1 MAVKKTIEIDV
12 KNNFKKS
19 AKDLDGLNKELKETA
34 QETKNVQKST
44 KEAKTDMGALG
55 ATRFTGVIASVGKTV
70 KAFFTLRGAII
81 ATGLG
86 ALLILLVSIKSAFTR
101 SEEGQNK
108 FAKILAVI
116 GSVVDNLLDV
126 LSSLGKTIISA
137 FENPVESVKKLAKAI
152 KDNIV
157 NRLIGLLELLPAL
170 GSAIEE
176 VFSGNFSK
184 AGRIA
189 TNAVAKVTLGVENF
203 TEKVEAAAEATKEF
217 LAEVE
222 REAAI
227 VAGIA
232 DQRAKAD
239 KIERKLI
246 VERAKAQT
254 EISALQLKSRQEEKF
269 SEEQRMSFAKQ
280 ALKRTDEL
288 LAGEEEILKIRFEAI
303 KLENTLAESNK
314 EAKNAEATAEA
325 ALINLQTR
333 RLDAEKTAT
342 KFLNTLRDELKAK
355 NKARK
360 KVEEKALIFG
370 VEFTEKMS
378 NEEIAILTVAAE
390 KKFKL
395 KIKEGQELIKTQDAQ
410 DKLSFK
416 LMEDGFAKELAAL
429 VKLQEDRLAIAG
441 DNEGLEAQVIADF
454 NEKKLALE
462 QEYKDKLKV
471 IDDKATED
479 SLANIE
485 KERLAKLA
493 GIDAGLDFAKKG
505 ANAVQALGDAIFA
518 NKMSKLEKGS
528 KEEEALAKKQFKF
541 NKALQLGGAIIDA
554 GKAITASLAAAP
566 IALVGVPNPL
576 GIASL
581 AFAATT
587 SAANIAKIA
596 STKFESPG
604 GVASTPSPSLGGG
617 GAPNFNVVG
626 DSGVNQLASLQ
637 QQPAQAYVVSGDVTT
652 AQALDRNRIQNATL

>member
-1 MAVKKTIEIDV
+1 
-12 KNNFKKS
+12 
-19 AKDLDGLNKELKETA
+19 
-34 QETKNVQKST
+34 
-44 KEAKTDMGALG
+44 
-55 ATRFTGVIASVGKTV
+55 
-70 KAFFTLRGAII
+70 
-81 ATGLG
+81 
-86 ALLILLVSIKSAFTR
+86 
-101 SEEGQNK
+101 
-108 FAKILAVI
+108 
-116 GSVVDNLLDV
+116 
-126 LSSLGKTIISA
+126 LGKTIISA

-416 LMEDGFAKELAAL
+416 LMEEFVFKIIQFA
-429 VKLQEDRLAIAG
+429 
-441 DNEGLEAQVIADF
+441 
-454 NEKKLALE
+454 
-462 QEYKDKLKV
+462 
-471 IDDKATED
+471 
-479 SLANIE
+479 
-485 KERLAKLA
+485 
-493 GIDAGLDFAKKG
+493 
-505 ANAVQALGDAIFA
+505 
-518 NKMSKLEKGS
+518 
-528 KEEEALAKKQFKF
+528 
-541 NKALQLGGAIIDA
+541 
-554 GKAITASLAAAP
+554 P
-566 IALVGVPNPL
+566 
-576 GIASL
+576 
-581 AFAATT
+581 
-587 SAANIAKIA
+587 
-596 STKFESPG
+596 
-604 GVASTPSPSLGGG
+604 
-617 GAPNFNVVG
+617 
-626 DSGVNQLASLQ
+626 
-637 QQPAQAYVVSGDVTT
+637 
-652 AQALDRNRIQNATL
+652 

>member
-528 KEEEALAKKQFKF
+528 KEEEELARKQFKF
-541 NKALQLGGAIIDA
+541 NKAMQLGGAIIDA